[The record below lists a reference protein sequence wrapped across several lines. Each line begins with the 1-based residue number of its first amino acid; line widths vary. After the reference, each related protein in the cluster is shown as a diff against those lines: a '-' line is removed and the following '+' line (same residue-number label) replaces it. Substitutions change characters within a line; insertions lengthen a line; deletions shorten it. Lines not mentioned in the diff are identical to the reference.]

1 MDTGGGQRSDRRLG
15 RREAPVIGW
24 KRQKL
29 VLTEVALDDQRHAEL
44 TTLHAFPQV
53 KHGRFEAPLMTNAAT
68 YTGSL
73 NRCEGALRFL
83 ACRAEW
89 LLAEHMLSSPRTHSD
104 LLGMEFVWRT
114 QDEGFDTSFRESSFQ
129 AVRSAE

>member
-1 MDTGGGQRSDRRLG
+1 
-15 RREAPVIGW
+15 
-24 KRQKL
+24 
-29 VLTEVALDDQRHAEL
+29 
-44 TTLHAFPQV
+44 
-53 KHGRFEAPLMTNAAT
+53 MTNAAT

-73 NRCEGALRFL
+73 HRCEGALRVL

-104 LLGMEFVWRT
+104 LLGMELVWRT

-129 AVRSAE
+129 AVRSAEASCTRCFSTLSRRIDDQGDAHHRAIGKLTGYGASPPAETDNCHGDGVAPG